1 MTSTGDTV
9 SIEDTNV
16 VTPQQ
21 NVQQRTNCSTL
32 RVAVEYQQNDGLV
45 IWKAVSLPLID
56 CVDISFNNCVLSEI
70 MDSIKYCIIQ
80 SSLKMCNDDEM
91 NSVEHYVERDQ
102 YTLYYYDE
110 STTGSKGH
118 KHHVMPNYESVKKYI
133 DIAIQQAGDIES
145 IDEITFIVEF
155 PSTFRIEKPTNHTIQ
170 SSVRKDSDATPNP
183 TDSYTTNVPSTN
195 NTNQAYSA
203 PIASSNHR
211 PYATPSFHTPPT
223 NTFRTPT
230 IVPNDYNVRTM
241 EEFLIEFPCG
251 TVTDHKNFLK
261 KEMIP
266 LRGKLPWIIWYKQMV
281 EHGIRHGIY
290 IPPFESLE
298 KHNTLGGWWIH
309 LPRDIQAKKKNM
321 SGHILSALL
330 NGTTITSSPE
340 LTKIQGF
347 SCGYSA
353 LFSIMR
359 NIHPR
364 LMTKVL
370 TSSPPIY
377 KSPESYQDYIL
388 RWHNFVCIELVCNR
402 TWWPVDICKRLISN
416 LPHHHSLWVMQHFNN
431 ALYVINPHEDQTII
445 PPQYTMDLM
454 ADTISEIIDS
464 IPSNS
469 NYNSNSNHNHY
480 RSTVRNIEADNS
492 DNGELL
498 RNHTD
503 IHDSD
508 ISEVVHSIHAKE
520 LQNPTNCAICN
531 HTGHSTIDCHKFISF
546 SLCNLQA
553 KSHPE
558 LVAKIVQKYKHFPSN
573 NNHRTSTVRHT
584 TESDPIIPEY
594 TDDDSQ
600 HDTTVR
606 CIYASSKCDHDTNN
620 ASSDEDF
627 NIDIE
632 DHYLND
638 FNNEIQSIDY
648 ESPNWCNDGNNIHCC
663 GEDLIDTIAPKCN
676 VTEIVAQFDSGANTN
691 ITNQKSV
698 LWNLQKLKTPKMISD
713 AGQTKHIAN
722 HRGYLVLPRAG
733 DGNYQ
738 AIHTYYTPSMNV
750 TILSPTAI
758 CGQFNKIRAWNI
770 YNNLIENTA
779 NAVFND
785 SQGSTI
791 FTLRL
796 SLHNG
801 LQWTQPLIH
810 PTEFQK
816 IHKVPSHLAHAVC
829 EIATQESDFIID
841 DNNIHIDSLVDYI
854 DHTNTA
860 VSAED
865 TDSVIHQ
872 LNIKAQYQLWHQRL
886 GHLQPRIITDMHH
899 HANGIPKL
907 PSPSIVDNCPVCL
920 SAKMRRANAST
931 LESRVATQCFQG
943 LSIDMAFVIQ
953 KSKNTN
959 RFVDNLGLN
968 GETCYVLINDHFSG
982 MVFGKALVN
991 KSPPLEWFNQ
1001 FLARYNP
1008 DTQHKSVRFD
1018 QGGEVGRCKSV
1029 IRVFTNYGY
1038 NIELT
1043 GADSSHQNGSVERGH
1058 STIGNMMRTLLE
1070 GASLSRKFWPY
1081 AFSHALFI
1089 MNRIIH
1095 DGKESPPITICTG
1108 QRLSLASLR
1117 TFGCRVYVRLPGNRS
1132 SRLDDHNN
1140 SGIFLGY
1147 SDTMKNIFWY
1157 DTKTHRVKLASH
1169 VRFDEGMTD
1178 SNDPPPNIRILQRHQ
1193 QSIIPP
1199 DAEIEIDPIDL
1210 SIDQSPFRILDTLTI
1225 YNHCDLEQ
1233 YGFDINECHI
1243 RRRAYISDITP
1254 NSSASR
1260 IRNIRKT
1267 YIGSFIVTIN
1277 DTPIYDRNDA
1287 IDAFYKLRNEN
1298 VTDSFTIT
1306 LAPDKYIPVRDRRE
1320 HLSLNIGQIRHITSV
1335 RLSRPPID
1343 DMHDFSTIDDLSL
1356 RIHTINASTTSTT
1369 VPITPEEVDY
1379 NGKYTRTKLRKLPTW
1394 HLWYAAE
1401 KKQLDAMNQQQMYS
1415 APCIAPPNSII
1426 LRQHWNYYTK
1436 PDGTR
1441 TARNCCDGSLRAAP
1455 ELHDSAQTY
1464 ASCIEQPC
1472 QRLFYSLSAAS
1483 GYYVCKTD
1491 AVNAYANAHAPSIP
1505 TYVRIDDAYYDWY
1518 TDFHGQPPS
1527 RDMVLRVMH
1536 AIQGHP
1542 ESGHLWESFIN
1553 DILINKLLLKSTT
1566 HERSLYHGTYN
1577 GVPILLKRQVDDIAV
1592 AAPTIDVAQ
1601 QLIAAIGQYV
1611 RLAGNSLLDS
1621 FNGIQVEQSQH
1632 YIRLYC
1638 TDYIDRLLAKHKWD
1652 SYSSTDHDA
1661 SHVKEPL
1668 PASLIKQIDIDT
1680 GPPEHSP
1687 EAIRLQN
1694 QVGFKFRQLLGELI
1708 YAYVI
1713 CRLDIGYVLTKL
1725 AQFSQCPSLVHYT
1738 CLKRI
1743 ALYLRST
1750 KDWGIIYW
1758 RPTKLESLPIGT
1770 VLPYSTIDP
1779 QLPTFPIHTNPTE
1792 LLGYVDAAHATDL
1805 RTRRSVTGYVIT
1817 LCGAAICYR
1826 SKLQSTVATSSTEA
1840 EFIAAVTAAK
1850 SIKYLRL
1857 VLADLGPK
1865 YAQDK
1870 PTTIYEDNAAAILMI
1885 NSSKPTPRS
1894 RHIDIQHFAIQEWK
1908 LRGDIILSHLAGIL
1922 NLADVLTKCLGWI
1935 LHSRHIRR
1943 AMGHHPPAW
1952 LLPPWPNLKSS
1963 IKTLPPAP

>member
-9 SIEDTNV
+9 HIEDANI

-21 NVQQRTNCSTL
+21 NVQQRTNCGTL

-45 IWKAVSLPLID
+45 IWKAVSLPLED
-56 CVDISFNNCVLSEI
+56 CVDISFNNCVLSEV

-91 NSVEHYVERDQ
+91 NSVERYVERDQ
-102 YTLYYYDE
+102 YTLYYYEE
-110 STTGSKGH
+110 SNTVSKGK

-133 DIAIQQAGDIES
+133 DLAIQEAGDIENVN
-145 IDEITFIVEF
+145 EITFIVEF

-170 SSVRKDSDATPNP
+170 TSVHKDSVVTPHP
-183 TDSYTTNVPSTN
+183 PDSHDVDIPSTN
-195 NTNQAYSA
+195 DTRHAYTT
-203 PIASSNHR
+203 PNASSNHR
-211 PYATPSFHTPPT
+211 PFVTPSSHIPPL
-223 NTFRTPT
+223 NTFCTST
-230 IVPNDYNVRTM
+230 VVPNDYNVRTM
-241 EEFLIEFPCG
+241 EEFLTEFPRG
-251 TVTDHKNFLK
+251 TITDHKNFLK

-298 KHNTLGGWWIH
+298 KHNTLGGWWTH

-330 NGTTITSSPE
+330 NGTTITPSPE

-364 LMTKVL
+364 LMTKVP
-370 TSSPPIY
+370 TASPPIY

-416 LPHHHSLWVMQHFNN
+416 LPHNHSLWVMQHFNN

-480 RSTVRNIEADNS
+480 RSTVRNINTDEPD
-492 DNGELL
+492 DGELL
-498 RNHTD
+498 RHYTD
-503 IHDSD
+503 IQDTD
-508 ISEVVHSIHAKE
+508 ISNIVHSLHAKE
-520 LQNPTNCAICN
+520 LINPSKCAICN
-531 HTGHSTIDCHKFISF
+531 HDGHPTIDCHKFISF
-546 SLCNLQA
+546 SLCALQA

-558 LVAKIVQKYKHFPSN
+558 LVTKIVQKYKHFPPSN
-573 NNHRTSTVRHT
+573 NRGTPTVRQVI
-584 TESDPIIPEY
+584 D
-594 TDDDSQ
+594 TDIGDLDKTIDDNEEN
-600 HDTTVR
+600 TTVR
-606 CIYASSKCDHDTNN
+606 CIFASSKCNTDVNN

-627 NIDIE
+627 NLDIINQSNNMINSIDI
-632 DHYLND
+632 D
-638 FNNEIQSIDY
+638 FSA
-648 ESPNWCNDGNNIHCC
+648 WCSDDTNVHCC
-663 GEDLIDTIAPKCN
+663 GEDIIDTISPN
-676 VTEIVAQFDSGANTN
+676 SGVTEIVAQFDSGANTN
-691 ITNQKSV
+691 ITNQKNL
-698 LWNLQKLKTPKMISD
+698 LWNLQKLKTPKTISD

-722 HRGYLVLPRAG
+722 HRGYLVVPRAS
-733 DGNYQ
+733 DGNFQ
-738 AIHTYYTPSMNV
+738 AIHTYYTPSMSV

-758 CGQFNKIRAWNI
+758 CSQFNKIGAWNLHTKL
-770 YNNLIENTA
+770 NTNTA
-779 NAVFND
+779 NADFND
-785 SQGSTI
+785 HHGTTI
-791 FTLRL
+791 FTLQL
-796 SLHNG
+796 STHNG

-810 PTEFQK
+810 PTAFQK
-816 IHKVPSHLAHAVC
+816 LHKVPSNLAHAIC
-829 EIATQESDFIID
+829 ASPTYESDIFID
-841 DNNIHIDSLVDYI
+841 DIDFLEDYI
-854 DHTNTA
+854 NNDNIA
-860 VSAED
+860 ISAENEFH
-865 TDSVIHQ
+865 VIHQ

-899 HANGIPKL
+899 HATGVPKL

-931 LESRVATQCFQG
+931 AESRVATQCFQG
-943 LSIDMAFVIQ
+943 LSIDMAFVVQ

-959 RFVDNLGLN
+959 RFIDNVGLN
-968 GETCYVLINDHFSG
+968 GETCYVLINDHYSG

-991 KSPPLEWFNQ
+991 KSPPIEWFNQ
-1001 FLARYNP
+1001 FLARYHP

-1018 QGGEVGRCKSV
+1018 QGGEVGRCK
-1029 IRVFTNYGY
+1029 RVVQIFTNYGY

-1070 GASLSRKFWPY
+1070 GASLPRKFWPY

-1132 SRLDDHNN
+1132 SRLDGHNN

-1178 SNDPPPNIRILQRHQ
+1178 SDDPPPNVRILQRHQ
-1193 QSIIPP
+1193 NSIIPP
-1199 DAEIEIDPIDL
+1199 DTEIEIDPIDL
-1210 SIDQSPFRILDTLTI
+1210 SIDQSPFRVLDVITI
-1225 YNHCDLEQ
+1225 HNHCDNEY
-1233 YGFDINECHI
+1233 YGFEIDECHI
-1243 RRRAYISDITP
+1243 RHRAYISGIIP
-1254 NSSASR
+1254 HSSASR
-1260 IRNIRKT
+1260 IRNIRRT
-1267 YIGSFIVTIN
+1267 YIGSFIVAIN
-1277 DTPIYDRNDA
+1277 NNPIYDRNDA
-1287 IDAFYKLRNEN
+1287 TDLFKNLRNDN
-1298 VTDSFTIT
+1298 ITNSFTIT
-1306 LAPDKYIPVRDRRE
+1306 LAPDKYIATRDRRE
-1320 HLSLNIGQIRHITSV
+1320 HLSLNIGQIRHITSL
-1335 RLSRPPID
+1335 RLPINYSTSTNNDSEFSID
-1343 DMHDFSTIDDLSL
+1343 DDLML
-1356 RIHTINASTTSTT
+1356 RIHSINTLSDGTTI
-1369 VPITPEEVDY
+1369 PITIDEY
-1379 NGKYTRTKLRKLPTW
+1379 AHNGKYTRTKLRKLSTW
-1394 HLWYAAE
+1394 PLWRAAE
-1401 KKQLDAMNQQQMYS
+1401 KKQLDAMHKQQMYS

-1455 ELHDSAQTY
+1455 ELHDSAHTY

-1483 GYYVCKTD
+1483 GYFVCKTD
-1491 AVNAYANAHAPSIP
+1491 AVNAYANAHAPSIT

-1518 TDFHGQPPS
+1518 TEFHGQPPS

-1553 DILINKLLLKSTT
+1553 DILINKLFLRPTT
-1566 HERSLYHGTYN
+1566 HERSLYHGMYKD
-1577 GVPILLKRQVDDIAV
+1577 VHILLKRQVDDIAV
-1592 AAPTIDVAQ
+1592 AAPTIALAQ
-1601 QLIAAIGQYV
+1601 QLIADIGQYV
-1611 RLAGNSLLDS
+1611 RLDGNSLLDS
-1621 FNGIQVEQSQH
+1621 FNGIQVEQSQQ

-1638 TDYIDRLLAKHKWD
+1638 TDYIDRLIIKHKWD
-1652 SYSSTDHDA
+1652 NLSTIDRDSSN
-1661 SHVKEPL
+1661 VKEPL
-1668 PASLIKQIDIDT
+1668 PASLVKQIDIDT
-1680 GPPEHSP
+1680 GPPEHST
-1687 EAIRLQN
+1687 EALLIQT
-1694 QVGFKFRQLLGELI
+1694 QVGFKYRQLLGELI

-1758 RPTKLESLPIGT
+1758 RPSTLESLPPGSI
-1770 VLPYSTIDP
+1770 LPLHVTDLN
-1779 QLPTFPIHTNPTE
+1779 LPTFPSHTNPKE
-1792 LLGYVDAAHATDL
+1792 LIGYVDAAHATDL

-1850 SIKYLRL
+1850 SIKYLRF
-1857 VLADLGPK
+1857 VLADLGSDF
-1865 YAQDK
+1865 AQEH
-1870 PTTIYEDNAAAILMI
+1870 PTLMYEDNAAAILMI
-1885 NSSKPTPRS
+1885 NSSKPTPRF

-1908 LRGDIILSHLAGIL
+1908 LRGDIILSHIAGIL
-1922 NLADVLTKCLGWI
+1922 NIADALTKCLGWI

-1952 LLPPWPNLKSS
+1952 LLPPWPNLKPST
-1963 IKTLPPAP
+1963 KTSHPAP